1 MSDDKLTCKNVPIK
15 GQANPNAI
23 KNEGNLLEFN
33 TKLQTCT
40 IGEQHLSNNL
50 EISGDKIKFKNYYFE
65 ELPKNAHCNMYEIER
80 WEDWFTIEYYYINNN
95 YDKGTN
101 DEENKGKYSVPI
113 CYKPCESGY
122 VVKNNKNECE
132 SINTFM
138 REKYK
143 DFIPYDP
150 FAIIAIIG
158 TYININDSETAFHK
172 SGKIGSYLYHINEL
186 FEKNNKNILPDN
198 IRNDIEI
205 YKKTDKKDI
214 IEALIIKGYE
224 SIKISVVGDDNI
236 EGAYKKLEKYI
247 DNNIEKES
255 LTKDK
260 NTLIKENIIRYINKF
275 YDLFDTRD
283 EFYMNYLKKIKYME
297 NPNFGNYQGVR
308 YAYHIAKY
316 FELKENI
323 DKMNTILLNKPNI
336 LFMFKYCCNLCFSSK
351 YLFNDRLKNY
361 GILQDDGTTES
372 SNDYIK
378 EITNDFKNNKE
389 SVEYES
395 SNVNINKEDI
405 PAFSEYEYVFKY
417 FRNLSILGPFILL
430 IIVLLLLFYWVLDQ
444 WQLLGVFMTYFIN
457 YPIIYVLNLIMNSM
471 YYFAYY
477 FMLIFGLVIVHPL
490 NVIMLKLPNILI
502 FVATLFIILL
512 IDPLSA
518 LNIGINMRPFAFVL
532 LDFVYITLVQLI
544 KLFIKLIIII
554 FSYTIVSIPILIYV
568 FYTLY
573 KITYQDLSILS
584 DPHINFSPYKSGIM
598 MIYFQM
604 MRNDYFNSVLS
615 NHIDLVNKLGKNK

>member
-1 MSDDKLTCKNVPIK
+1 MSKDKTTCKNVPIE
-15 GQANPNAI
+15 GQTNEGDI
-23 KNEGNLLEFN
+23 KDEGNLLEFN
-33 TKLQTCT
+33 TEYQTCT
-40 IGEQHLSNNL
+40 IGKQHLSDNL
-50 EISGDKIKFKNYYFE
+50 KISGDEVKFKHKYYKT
-65 ELPKNAHCNMYEIER
+65 LPKEAHCNIYEIEK
-80 WEDWFTIEYYYINNN
+80 WEDWFTIPYYYINNK
-95 YDKGTN
+95 YDKGIN
-101 DEENKGKYSVPI
+101 EESNKGTYTVPA
-113 CYKPCESGY
+113 CYKPCENNS
-122 VVKNNKNECE
+122 VVRNNKNECE

-138 REKYK
+138 RAKYK

-158 TYININDSETAFHK
+158 TYVYKDDSDNAFHK
-172 SGKIGSYLYHINEL
+172 SGKIGSYSYHINEL

-205 YKKTDKKDI
+205 NKDDI
-214 IEALIIKGYE
+214 NLLKDKGYD
-224 SIKISVVGDDNI
+224 SIDISVTD
-236 EGAYKKLEKYI
+236 AYKKLEIYVGAI
-247 DNNIEKES
+247 DKES

-260 NTLIKENIIRYINKF
+260 NTLVKETIIRDINKF

-283 EFYMNYLKKIKYME
+283 EFYMNYLKKIKYIGKPE
-297 NPNFGNYQGVR
+297 FGHYQGAR

-316 FELKENI
+316 AKNIETQTELNS
-323 DKMNTILLNKPNI
+323 DSNI

-372 SNDYIK
+372 SNDYIEAIDN
-378 EITNDFKNNKE
+378 EITYNKITP
-389 SVEYES
+389 VEYES
-395 SNVNINKEDI
+395 SNVNIDKEDI

-502 FVATLFIILL
+502 FVVTLFIILL

-518 LNIGINMRPFAFVL
+518 LNIGINMRPFAFIL

-544 KLFIKLIIII
+544 KLFIELIIII

-568 FYTLY
+568 VYTLY
-573 KITYQDLSILS
+573 KITYQDLGILS

-615 NHIDLVNKLGKNK
+615 NHIDLVNKLGKK

>member
-1 MSDDKLTCKNVPIK
+1 M
-15 GQANPNAI
+15 
-23 KNEGNLLEFN
+23 
-33 TKLQTCT
+33 
-40 IGEQHLSNNL
+40 
-50 EISGDKIKFKNYYFE
+50 
-65 ELPKNAHCNMYEIER
+65 R
-80 WEDWFTIEYYYINNN
+80 
-95 YDKGTN
+95 
-101 DEENKGKYSVPI
+101 GKY
-113 CYKPCESGY
+113 EG
-122 VVKNNKNECE
+122 
-132 SINTFM
+132 FM
-138 REKYK
+138 
-143 DFIPYDP
+143 PYDP

-158 TYININDSETAFHK
+158 TYIYINDPAKAFHK
-172 SGKIGSYLYHINEL
+172 SGKIGSYLYHINKL
-186 FEKNNKNILPDN
+186 KSDDIDNKDILPDN
-198 IRNDIEI
+198 IRNDIKI
-205 YKKTDKKDI
+205 YKETDTADDI
-214 IEALIIKGYE
+214 IETLINKEGNIIDALTNQGYN
-224 SIKISVVGDDNI
+224 SIKISILGDDEKKI
-236 EGAYKKLEKYI
+236 EGAYKKLKNYVNGN
-247 DNNIEKES
+247 DKES

-260 NTLIKENIIRYINKF
+260 DTLIKETIISNINKF

-283 EFYMNYLKKIKYME
+283 EYYMNYLKKIKYIGKPE
-297 NPNFGNYQGVR
+297 FGHYQGAR
-308 YAYHIAKY
+308 YAYHIADYTKT
-316 FELKENI
+316 NI
-323 DKMNTILLNKPNI
+323 DIINTLFPLDPNI

-361 GILQDDGTTES
+361 GILEEGTTES
-372 SNDYIK
+372 SNDYIE
-378 EITNDFKNNKE
+378 EIPNNFEYNKDKN

-512 IDPLSA
+512 IDPLSL
-518 LNIGINMRPFAFVL
+518 LNIGINMRPFAFIL

-544 KLFIKLIIII
+544 KLFIELIIII

-568 FYTLY
+568 VYALY
-573 KITYQDLSILS
+573 KITYQDLTILT

-615 NHIDLVNKLGKNK
+615 NHIDLVNKLGKK

>member
-1 MSDDKLTCKNVPIK
+1 MSEDKTTCKNVPIG
-15 GQANPNAI
+15 GQTTEADV
-23 KNEGNLLEFN
+23 KDKGNLLEFN
-33 TKLQTCT
+33 TELQTCT

-50 EISGDKIKFKNYYFE
+50 KISGDKVKFKNNYFKK
-65 ELPKNAHCNMYEIER
+65 LPKKAHCNLYEIEK
-80 WEDWFTIEYYYINNN
+80 WEDWFTIPYYYINNK

-113 CYKPCESGY
+113 CYKPCESGS

-138 REKYK
+138 RGKYK

-158 TYININDSETAFHK
+158 TNFNKNFSKINVYH
-172 SGKIGSYLYHINEL
+172 GSYEYHINNL
-186 FEKNNKNILPDN
+186 IKNNKDILPDN
-198 IRNDIEI
+198 IRNDIDIEENI
-205 YKKTDKKDI
+205 KSLKT
-214 IEALIIKGYE
+214 KGYDSIE
-224 SIKISVVGDDNI
+224 SNVSK
-236 EGAYKKLEKYI
+236 AYSILVKYI
-247 DNNIEKES
+247 NEIDSES

-260 NTLIKENIIRYINKF
+260 DTVKKEKIIRDINKF

-283 EFYMNYLKKIKYME
+283 EFYINYLKKIRYIGKPE
-297 NPNFGNYQGVR
+297 FGHYQGAR
-308 YAYHIAKY
+308 YAFHIAKS
-316 FELKENI
+316 EINDENLK
-323 DKMNTILLNKPNI
+323 
-336 LFMFKYCCNLCFSSK
+336 FMFNYCCNLCFSNK

-361 GILQDDGTTES
+361 GILES
-372 SNDYIK
+372 GSDNDYIIAIK
-378 EITNDFKNNKE
+378 NDITYEKTTT
-389 SVEYES
+389 EYETT
-395 SNVNINKEDI
+395 NVNINKEDI

-444 WQLLGVFMTYFIN
+444 WQLLGSFMTYFIN

-532 LDFVYITLVQLI
+532 LDFVYVTLVQLI
-544 KLFIKLIIII
+544 KLFIELIIII
-554 FSYTIVSIPILIYV
+554 FSYTAVSVPILIYV
-568 FYTLY
+568 VYTLY
-573 KITYQDLSILS
+573 KITYPDLSILS
-584 DPHINFSPYKSGIM
+584 DPHINFSPYKSGII

-615 NHIDLVNKLGKNK
+615 NHIDLVNKLGKNN

>member
-1 MSDDKLTCKNVPIK
+1 MSVDKLTCKNVPIG
-15 GQANPNAI
+15 GQTEDTI
-23 KNEGNLLEFN
+23 KSNGNLLEFN
-33 TKLQTCT
+33 TTFQTCT
-40 IGEQHLSNNL
+40 IGEQHLFKNL
-50 EISGDKIKFKNYYFE
+50 EISNDKIQFKNNYFQK
-65 ELPKNAHCNMYEIER
+65 LPKEAHCNMFEIEK
-80 WEDWFTIEYYYINNN
+80 WEDWFTISYYYINNK
-95 YDKGTN
+95 YDKGKN
-101 DEENKGKYSVPI
+101 DEENKGKYSVPT
-113 CYKPCESGY
+113 CYKPCENKL

-138 REKYK
+138 RGKYK

-158 TYININDSETAFHK
+158 TKYKIEYSEEIAFR
-172 SGKIGSYLYHINEL
+172 GSYEYHIDNL
-186 FEKNNKNILPDN
+186 IKNNKDILPDT
-198 IRNDIEI
+198 IKEDIQI
-205 YKKTDKKDI
+205 DYDI
-214 IEALIIKGYE
+214 IDSDINKVKLIGYN
-224 SIKISVVGDDNI
+224 SIKKNVDD
-236 EGAYKKLEKYI
+236 AYDKLVEHINSI
-247 DNNIEKES
+247 DSES

-260 NTLIKENIIRYINKF
+260 DTVTKEKIIRDINKF

-283 EFYMNYLKKIKYME
+283 EFYINYLKKIKYTE
-297 NPNFGNYQGVR
+297 SPNFGNYQGTR
-308 YAYHIAKY
+308 YAFHIAKRDTDVTSKIND
-316 FELKENI
+316 EIIK
-323 DKMNTILLNKPNI
+323 
-336 LFMFKYCCNLCFSSK
+336 FMFNYCCNLCFSNK

-361 GILQDDGTTES
+361 GILESGTTEPQVAKDGNDAVPG
-372 SNDYIK
+372 SNDYIPA
-378 EITNDFKNNKE
+378 ITNDIRYEKTTT
-389 SVEYES
+389 EYETT
-395 SNVNINKEDI
+395 NVNINKEDI

-444 WQLLGVFMTYFIN
+444 WQLLGSFMTFIN
-457 YPIIYVLNLIMNSM
+457 YLIIYVLNLIMNSM

-532 LDFVYITLVQLI
+532 LDFVYVTLVQLI
-544 KLFIKLIIII
+544 KLFIELIIII
-554 FSYTIVSIPILIYV
+554 FSYTAVSVPILIYV
-568 FYTLY
+568 VYTLY

-584 DPHINFSPYKSGIM
+584 DPHINFTPYKSGII
-598 MIYFQM
+598 MIHFQK

-615 NHIDLVNKLGKNK
+615 DHIDLVDKLGKK

>member
-1 MSDDKLTCKNVPIK
+1 MSVDKSTCKNVPIE
-15 GQANPNAI
+15 GQTTEADVKDN
-23 KNEGNLLEFN
+23 GNLLEFN
-33 TKLQTCT
+33 TELQTCT
-40 IGEQHLSNNL
+40 IGEQHLFNNL
-50 EISGDKIKFKNYYFE
+50 KISDDKVKFKNNYFQI
-65 ELPKNAHCNMYEIER
+65 LPKKAHCNLYEIEK
-80 WEDWFTIEYYYINNN
+80 WEDWFTIPYYYINNK

-101 DEENKGKYSVPI
+101 DEENKGKYSVPT
-113 CYKPCESGY
+113 CYKPCENKS

-138 REKYK
+138 RGKYK
-143 DFIPYDP
+143 DFIQYDP

-158 TYININDSETAFHK
+158 TNYKIEYSKEIAFR
-172 SGKIGSYLYHINEL
+172 GSYEYHIDNL
-186 FEKNNKNILPDN
+186 IKNNKDILPDTIREDIQIDSN
-198 IRNDIEI
+198 INNV
-205 YKKTDKKDI
+205 KS
-214 IEALIIKGYE
+214 KGYE
-224 SIKISVVGDDNI
+224 SIILNVND
-236 EGAYKKLEKYI
+236 AYSNLEKYI
-247 DNNIEKES
+247 NEIDKED

-260 NTLIKENIIRYINKF
+260 DTVTKEKIIRDINKF

-283 EFYMNYLKKIKYME
+283 EFYINYLKKIKYTKKPE
-297 NPNFGNYQGVR
+297 FGHYQGAR
-308 YAYHIAKY
+308 YAFHIAKDNTNVIN
-316 FELKENI
+316 KI
-323 DKMNTILLNKPNI
+323 DTEKDKKTDDEKDKLEIIK
-336 LFMFKYCCNLCFSSK
+336 FMFNYCCNLCFSNK

-361 GILQDDGTTES
+361 GILES
-372 SNDYIK
+372 GNDYIPA
-378 EITNDFKNNKE
+378 ITNDIRYEKTTT
-389 SVEYES
+389 EYETT
-395 SNVNINKEDI
+395 NVNINKEDI

-444 WQLLGVFMTYFIN
+444 WQLLGSFMTYFIN

-518 LNIGINMRPFAFVL
+518 LNIGINMRPFAFIL
-532 LDFVYITLVQLI
+532 LDFVYVTLVQLI
-544 KLFIKLIIII
+544 KLFIELIIII
-554 FSYTIVSIPILIYV
+554 FSYTAVSVPILIYV
-568 FYTLY
+568 VYTLY

-584 DPHINFSPYKSGIM
+584 DPHINFSPYKSGII
-598 MIYFQM
+598 MIHFQK

-615 NHIDLVNKLGKNK
+615 DHIDLVDKLGKK

>member
-50 EISGDKIKFKNYYFE
+50 EISGDKIKFKNNYFE
-65 ELPKNAHCNMYEIER
+65 ELPKKAHCNMYEIER

-101 DEENKGKYSVPI
+101 DKENEGKYSVPT
-113 CYKPCESGY
+113 CYKPCESES
-122 VVKNNKNECE
+122 VVKKNKDECE

-138 REKYK
+138 RGKYK

-158 TYININDSETAFHK
+158 TYIYIDDSDKAFHK
-172 SGKIGSYLYHINEL
+172 SGKIGSYSYHINNL
-186 FEKNNKNILPDN
+186 KNNNKDILPDN
-198 IRNDIEI
+198 IRNDINI
-205 YKKTDKKDI
+205 DNNKIDVLKD
-214 IEALIIKGYE
+214 KGYD
-224 SIKISVVGDDNI
+224 SIKISVTD
-236 EGAYKKLEKYI
+236 AYEKLKKYVNGI
-247 DNNIEKES
+247 DKES
-255 LTKDK
+255 LTQDK
-260 NTLIKENIIRYINKF
+260 NTLIKETIIRKINKF

-283 EFYMNYLKKIKYME
+283 EYYMNYLKKIKYIGKPE
-297 NPNFGNYQGVR
+297 FGHYQGAR
-308 YAYHIAKY
+308 YAYHIANYTK
-316 FELKENI
+316 KNISNI
-323 DKMNTILLNKPNI
+323 DTLFPSDQNI
-336 LFMFKYCCNLCFSSK
+336 LFIFKYCCNLCFSSK

-361 GILQDDGTTES
+361 GILQDDGTTVS

-544 KLFIKLIIII
+544 KLFIELIIII

>member
-1 MSDDKLTCKNVPIK
+1 MSKDKTTCKNVPID
-15 GQANPNAI
+15 GQTNDADI
-23 KNEGNLLEFN
+23 RNEGNLLEFN
-33 TKLQTCT
+33 TELQTCT

-50 EISGDKIKFKNYYFE
+50 EISSDKVKFKNNYFE
-65 ELPKNAHCNMYEIER
+65 TLPKEAHCNMFEIEK
-80 WEDWFTIEYYYINNN
+80 WEDWFTIPYYYINNK

-101 DEENKGKYSVPI
+101 DDENKGKYSVPT
-113 CYKPCESGY
+113 CYKPCESGS

-132 SINTFM
+132 SIDTFM

-143 DFIPYDP
+143 GFIPYDP

-158 TYININDSETAFHK
+158 TYIYIDDSNNAFHK
-172 SGKIGSYLYHINEL
+172 SGKIGSYSYYIDEL
-186 FEKNNKNILPDN
+186 FQKNNKNILPDN

-205 YKKTDKKDI
+205 YKEANKDENEFI
-214 IEALIIKGYE
+214 KALTNKGYE

-236 EGAYKKLEKYI
+236 EGAYKKLKNYVNGI
-247 DNNIEKES
+247 DTES

-260 NTLIKENIIRYINKF
+260 DTLIKETIIRDINKF

-283 EFYMNYLKKIKYME
+283 EYYMNYLKKIKYIGKPE
-297 NPNFGNYQGVR
+297 FGHYQGAR
-308 YAYHIAKY
+308 YAYHIADYYTKN
-316 FELKENI
+316 NI
-323 DKMNTILLNKPNI
+323 NISDQNI
-336 LFMFKYCCNLCFSSK
+336 LFMFKYCCNLCFSSE

-361 GILQDDGTTES
+361 GILQDDGITAS
-372 SNDYIK
+372 SNDYI
-378 EITNDFKNNKE
+378 EAIDYDFEYNKDKN

-395 SNVNINKEDI
+395 SNVNIDKEDI

-444 WQLLGVFMTYFIN
+444 WQLLGFFMTYFIN

-477 FMLIFGLVIVHPL
+477 FILIFGLVIVHPL

-502 FVATLFIILL
+502 FVVGLFIILL

-518 LNIGINMRPFAFVL
+518 LNIGINMRPFAFIL

-544 KLFIKLIIII
+544 KLFIQLIIII

-568 FYTLY
+568 VYTLY

-604 MRNDYFNSVLS
+604 MRNEYFNSVLS
-615 NHIDLVNKLGKNK
+615 NHIDLVNKLGKK

>member
-1 MSDDKLTCKNVPIK
+1 MSEDKTTCKNVPIG
-15 GQANPNAI
+15 GQTTEADV
-23 KNEGNLLEFN
+23 KDKGNLLEFN
-33 TKLQTCT
+33 TELQTCT

-50 EISGDKIKFKNYYFE
+50 KISDNKIKFKNNYFQT
-65 ELPKNAHCNMYEIER
+65 LPKEAHCNIYEIEK
-80 WEDWFTIEYYYINNN
+80 WEDWFTIPYYYINNK

-101 DEENKGKYSVPI
+101 DEKNKGKYSVPV
-113 CYKPCESGY
+113 CYKPCENNS

-138 REKYK
+138 RGKYK
-143 DFIPYDP
+143 EFIPYDP

-158 TYININDSETAFHK
+158 THIYIDSVKAFHK
-172 SGKIGSYLYHINEL
+172 RENIGSYLYHINKL
-186 FEKNNKNILPDN
+186 TSNDKDNKDILPDN
-198 IRNDIEI
+198 IKNDIDIEKENI
-205 YKKTDKKDI
+205 NSLKT
-214 IEALIIKGYE
+214 KGFE
-224 SIKISVVGDDNI
+224 SIKSSVKD
-236 EGAYKKLEKYI
+236 AYEKLVNYI
-247 DNNIEKES
+247 NEIDKED
-255 LTKDK
+255 LTKDV
-260 NTLIKENIIRYINKF
+260 NTLIKETIIRDINKF

-283 EFYMNYLKKIKYME
+283 EFYMNYLKKIRYIGKPE
-297 NPNFGNYQGVR
+297 FGHYQGAR
-308 YAYHIAKY
+308 YAFHIARSNADVTS
-316 FELKENI
+316 NI
-323 DKMNTILLNKPNI
+323 NDEIIK
-336 LFMFKYCCNLCFSSK
+336 FMFNYCCNLCFSNK

-361 GILQDDGTTES
+361 GILES
-372 SNDYIK
+372 GSDNDYIIAIK
-378 EITNDFKNNKE
+378 NDITYEKTTT
-389 SVEYES
+389 EYETT
-395 SNVNINKEDI
+395 NVNINKEDI

-444 WQLLGVFMTYFIN
+444 WQLLGSFMTYFIN

-532 LDFVYITLVQLI
+532 LDFVYVTLVQLI
-544 KLFIKLIIII
+544 KLFIELIIII
-554 FSYTIVSIPILIYV
+554 FSYTAVSVPILIYV
-568 FYTLY
+568 VYTLY
-573 KITYQDLSILS
+573 KITYPDLSILS
-584 DPHINFSPYKSGIM
+584 DPHINFSPYKSGII

-615 NHIDLVNKLGKNK
+615 NHIDLVNKLGKNN